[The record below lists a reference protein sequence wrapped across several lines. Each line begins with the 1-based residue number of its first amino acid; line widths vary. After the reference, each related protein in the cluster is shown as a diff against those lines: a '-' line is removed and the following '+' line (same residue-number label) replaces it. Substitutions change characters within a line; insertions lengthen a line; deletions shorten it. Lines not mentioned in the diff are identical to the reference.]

1 MKKNVHPF
9 LRYGVLLGNRKHY
22 PLPGRLFRHGAYFD
36 FMLSWAGFRPT
47 EEVWKDFREIIRS
60 EIEYSQQSEEMIF
73 HSRSKKKIHYTVLQR
88 RLYLKKI

>member
-1 MKKNVHPF
+1 MMVRKF
-9 LRYGVLLGNRKHY
+9 LIHLFIRNIKLQT
-22 PLPGRLFRHGAYFD
+22 GRLFRHGAYFD

-47 EEVWKDFREIIRS
+47 EEEWKDFREIIKS

-73 HSRSKKKIHYTVLQR
+73 HSRSKKKKHYTVLQR

>member
-1 MKKNVHPF
+1 LSIYDGKKIPYLLI
-9 LRYGVLLGNRKHY
+9 LRNIKLQT
-22 PLPGRLFRHGAYFD
+22 GRLLFRHGAYFD

-47 EEVWKDFREIIRS
+47 EEAWKDFREIIRS

-73 HSRSKKKIHYTVLQR
+73 HSRSKKKKHYTVLQR